1 MNLWV
6 HRQIYRLFGK
16 EIDFSQKLQ
25 SLNVALEKANS
36 KFTPGLLIS
45 LFLSLF
51 LLLFLF
57 SVLLFAFTRLFWIL
71 LAPLL
76 SFLIFLYPYCRIYSR
91 REKIDSELHY
101 AFSYLST
108 LVSVGVTPIEAFRSL
123 SMDETFEKEL
133 RREFELIV
141 IDTEVF
147 GKDLITALNKALQR
161 TPSKKLQNIL
171 QSMVSSILAG
181 SDLKKVLMDASA
193 ELSEEQRRS
202 FQRKISN
209 LSIFA
214 EFYVIVCLF
223 APVLLIVFFPIVETL
238 SNFLMFRSSI
248 FGRHF
253 IELFVFL
260 LIPVISIVLLVI
272 LDLIQPKEVKI

>member
-1 MNLWV
+1 MNLGF
-6 HRQIYRLFGK
+6 HKLFYSKFGK
-16 EIDFSQKLQ
+16 GIDFSRRFE
-25 SLNVALEKANS
+25 SLGIALEKANS
-36 KFTPGLLIS
+36 KYTPGLLLS
-45 LFLSLF
+45 LFLSMLVILSAIAASLFILTRLHLF
-51 LLLFLF
+51 LL
-57 SVLLFAFTRLFWIL
+57 VP
-71 LAPLL
+71 LA
-76 SFLIFLYPYCRIYSR
+76 SLIVFLYPYYRIYSR
-91 REKIDSELHY
+91 REKIDSELQY

-108 LVSVGVTPIEAFRSL
+108 LVSVGITPIEAFRAII
-123 SMDETFEKEL
+123 MEETFEKEL

-147 GKDLITALNKALQR
+147 GKDLITALSRASQR

-181 SDLKKVLMDASA
+181 SDLKKVLMDASV

-223 APVLLIVFFPIVETL
+223 APVLMIVFFPIIETL
-238 SNFLMFRSSI
+238 SNFLMFSSSL

-253 IELFVFL
+253 IELFVYL
-260 LIPVISIVLLVI
+260 LVPMVSIVLLII